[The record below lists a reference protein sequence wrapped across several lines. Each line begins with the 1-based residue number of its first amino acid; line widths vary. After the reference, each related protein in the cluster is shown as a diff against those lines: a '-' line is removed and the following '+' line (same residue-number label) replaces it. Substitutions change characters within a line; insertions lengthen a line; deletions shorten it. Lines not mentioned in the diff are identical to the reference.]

1 MRPEAVRIRL
11 LLAAAGLLA
20 ATPAAAQV
28 DPSGEAEAVS
38 DYRYRGLSLSD
49 GHPALQASVEVELVG
64 FYLGGFGSWVTHGGG
79 STGLELD
86 ATAGY
91 RVALDARL
99 TLDGGVT
106 YYLYPRARDCDY
118 AEATAALRWERGDS
132 NVRAGL
138 AYAPRQ
144 PNLVD
149 ADGARGDNLYGFAA
163 FEQAIAGTPLS
174 LTLEG
179 GYESGVFDG
188 AARGGKLDWRA
199 GVTAA
204 RGKLYASAGYV
215 GVLRPRVAEGERR
228 AEHGLVFA
236 LGRSF

>member
-1 MRPEAVRIRL
+1 MRIRI
-11 LLAAAGLLA
+11 LLAAAGLVVAL
-20 ATPAAAQV
+20 PAAAQV
-28 DPSGEAEAVS
+28 DLSGEAEIVS
-38 DYRYRGLSLSD
+38 DYRYRGLSLSS
-49 GHPALQASVEVELVG
+49 GNPALQASVEAEVAG
-64 FYLGGFGSWVTHGGG
+64 FYLGGFGSWVPHGGG
-79 STGLELD
+79 AAGLELD

-99 TLDGGVT
+99 TLDSGVA
-106 YYLYPRARDCDY
+106 YYHYPRARDCDY
-118 AEATAALRWERGDS
+118 AEASAALGWERGDT
-132 NVRAGL
+132 NARAGL

-149 ADGARGDNLYGFAA
+149 ADGAGGDNLYGFVA

-174 LTLEG
+174 LALEG

-199 GVTAA
+199 GVMVS
-204 RGKLYASAGYV
+204 RGRLYASASYV
-215 GVLRPRVAEGERR
+215 GALRPRATEGERSTER
-228 AEHGLVFA
+228 GLVLA

>member
-1 MRPEAVRIRL
+1 MRIRA
-11 LLAAAGLLA
+11 LAAATAFLA
-20 ATPAAAQV
+20 AMPAAAQV
-28 DPSGEAEAVS
+28 DVSGETEIVS

-49 GHPALQASVEVELVG
+49 GHPALQASVEAEGAG
-64 FYLGGFGSWVTHGGG
+64 FYLGGFGSWVPHSGG

-99 TLDGGVT
+99 TLDGGVA
-106 YYLYPRARDCDY
+106 YYHYPRARDCDY
-118 AEATAALRWERGDS
+118 AEASAALGWERSDT
-132 NVRAGL
+132 NARAGL

-149 ADGARGDNLYGFAA
+149 AAGARGDNLYGFVA
-163 FEQAIAGTPLS
+163 FEQAIAGTPLG

-199 GVTAA
+199 GVTVSQG
-204 RGKLYASAGYV
+204 RLYASASYV
-215 GVLRPRVAEGERR
+215 GVLRPRATDGERR
-228 AEHGLVFA
+228 TEHGMVFA
-236 LGRSF
+236 LGGSF

>member
-1 MRPEAVRIRL
+1 MRIRF
-11 LLAAAGLLA
+11 LLAAAGLVA
-20 ATPAAAQV
+20 ATPAAAQL
-28 DPSGEAEAVS
+28 DLSGEVEIVS

-49 GHPALQASVEVELVG
+49 GHPALQASVEAEVAG
-64 FYLGGFGSWVTHGGG
+64 FYLGGFGSWVPHGGG

-106 YYLYPRARDCDY
+106 HYFYPRARDCDY
-118 AEATAALRWERGDS
+118 AEATATLGWERGDTS
-132 NVRAGL
+132 ARAGL

-149 ADGARGDNLYGFAA
+149 AAGARDDNLYGFVA

-174 LTLEG
+174 LAVEG
-179 GYESGVFDG
+179 GYESGAFDG

-199 GVTAA
+199 GVTVL
-204 RGKLYASAGYV
+204 RGKLYASASYV
-215 GVLRPRVAEGERR
+215 GALRPRAADGERR
-228 AEHGLVFA
+228 TERGLVFA
-236 LGRSF
+236 LGGSF